1 MFFYTNAKQEK
12 QNFLRQKYE
21 KYNLFELM
29 YLLNKSGLTCTG
41 DASGLTNS
49 PDIIA
54 RMTRAENALASSSG
68 LSSSHAARMTT
79 NLNKKAIINTFVDNE
94 LDLEFDENKNKN
106 ENEIIEHHMFQVQG
120 NNIKWKLQKIIRQTY
135 NIVIVNDNNKH
146 IMEIHTGDIIKIGN
160 KEYSIFMRLYQ
171 FLSQKKISY
180 DDDRYDTMCVIIED
194 FETDEKKEYTAQE
207 LIDLFE
213 NEDVTYIKSLQFDLL
228 NAEKTKKVE
237 IININ

>member
-1 MFFYTNAKQEK
+1 MFFNAIQKLK
-12 QNFLRQKYE
+12 NFLRQKYE

-29 YLLNKSGLTCTG
+29 YLL
-41 DASGLTNS
+41 
-49 PDIIA
+49 
-54 RMTRAENALASSSG
+54 
-68 LSSSHAARMTT
+68 HAARITSV
-79 NLNKKAIINTFVDNE
+79 LNKKEIIDTFVDNK
-94 LDLEFDENKNKN
+94 LDIDFDNVNNVNVNDNK
-106 ENEIIEHHMFQVQG
+106 EYQVTHMFRVQG

-135 NIVIVNDNNKH
+135 NIVILASPHNKH
-146 IMEIHTGDIIKIGN
+146 IMEIHTGDIIKIDN
-160 KEYSIFMRLYQ
+160 KEYGIFMRLYQ

-213 NEDVTYIKSLQFDLL
+213 NEDVTYCKSLQFDLL

>member
-21 KYNLFELM
+21 KYNLFELI
-29 YLLNKSGLTCTG
+29 YLLNKSGLI
-41 DASGLTNS
+41 SV
-49 PDIIA
+49 
-54 RMTRAENALASSSG
+54 
-68 LSSSHAARMTT
+68 
-79 NLNKKAIINTFVDNE
+79 LNKKAIINTFVDNN
-94 LDLEFDENKNKN
+94 LDLEFDKNENKNKNKN

-135 NIVIVNDNNKH
+135 NIVILTTGLQASPQEDAHIITSSARVIVNNNNKH

-237 IININ
+237 IINTN

>member
-1 MFFYTNAKQEK
+1 MFSYTK
-12 QNFLRQKYE
+12 LRQKYE
-21 KYNLFELM
+21 KYNLFELI
-29 YLLNKSGLTCTG
+29 YLLNKSGLI
-41 DASGLTNS
+41 SV
-49 PDIIA
+49 
-54 RMTRAENALASSSG
+54 
-68 LSSSHAARMTT
+68 
-79 NLNKKAIINTFVDNE
+79 LNKKAIINTFVDNN
-94 LDLEFDENKNKN
+94 LDLEFDENENKN
-106 ENEIIEHHMFQVQG
+106 ENEIIEHHMFRVQG

-135 NIVIVNDNNKH
+135 NIVILTARLQASPLEDAHICPSSARVIVNNNNKH

-160 KEYSIFMRLYQ
+160 KKYSIFMRLYQ
-171 FLSQKKISY
+171 YLSQKKISY

-213 NEDVTYIKSLQFDLL
+213 NEDVTYCKSLQFDLL